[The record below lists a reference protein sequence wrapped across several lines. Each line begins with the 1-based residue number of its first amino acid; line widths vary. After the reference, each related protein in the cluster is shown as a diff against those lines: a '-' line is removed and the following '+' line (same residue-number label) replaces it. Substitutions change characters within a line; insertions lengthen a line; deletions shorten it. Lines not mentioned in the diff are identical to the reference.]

1 MHIIVWEFTVRE
13 EHLRAF
19 ISAYNSNGDW
29 ATLFR
34 RADGY
39 LGTELLRSSH
49 EPTIFLTIDRWE
61 TAASFENFQQ
71 QFGVEYKKLDAQFE
85 HYTSSEKKVGV
96 FSEA

>member
-19 ISAYNSNGDW
+19 ISAYNNNGDW

-61 TAASFENFQQ
+61 TATSFENFEQ

-85 HYTSSEKKVGV
+85 RYTSSEKKVGV